1 MWGIARLPPKN
12 QGIYDDNLY
21 TEAAPVWIF
30 FQQDTEA
37 TSTCWLYLEGLF
49 GYVHKSILQE
59 TNEEIDE
66 WTGERIYEQMPKLMN
81 KWMDAWKS
89 HEYGSKSQW
98 SSPKMNKIDDDISG
112 NLPSDSGV
120 FMLIRVDP
128 HAHPQSPANV
138 YEALESFLEE
148 ELRRARLFEDHFEA
162 WAYGGS
168 IFQHLMGSLW

>member
-1 MWGIARLPPKN
+1 MNIFPAWYRSHKHVLVVPWGF
-12 QGIYDDNLY
+12 
-21 TEAAPVWIF
+21 VWICT
-30 FQQDTEA
+30 Q
-37 TSTCWLYLEGLF
+37 
-49 GYVHKSILQE
+49 VNKSILQE

-66 WTGERIYEQMPKLMN
+66 WTGERIYEQMTKLMN

-89 HEYGSKSQW
+89 YEYGSKSQW
-98 SSPKMNKIDDDISG
+98 SSPKMNRIDDDISG
-112 NLPSDSGV
+112 NLRLRGV
-120 FMLIRVDP
+120 HVDP